1 MIHWVDQQF
10 ANWKSS
16 FIKSYV
22 IYLHGPLDVLV
33 RNQQTWIGGQKRELT
48 GNDYFPVEKGI
59 AIPLAQWF
67 PIEQVI

>member
-1 MIHWVDQQF
+1 MIQWVDQQF

-33 RNQQTWIGGQKRELT
+33 RNQQTWIGGAKE
-48 GNDYFPVEKGI
+48 GNDWK
-59 AIPLAQWF
+59 
-67 PIEQVI
+67 